1 MERGPLVISITP
13 GTILAA
19 VGIIVGVWLL
29 FVLKALV
36 LIVLTA
42 IVIASAVE
50 PGIRWFMDRSLTRT
64 FAVTLIYALIL
75 LVFFAPIYFFLPPL
89 LDEIVSF
96 ISTMSKY
103 LDGFNIQNLV
113 STEFLISTKEV
124 VNAGSLTNAILEF
137 RQFFTSA
144 SSGAFHALAGIFGGV
159 FSTFLIVVLS
169 VYFAVNETGIDDFLR
184 IVVPVKHQAYAV
196 SLWRRSQAKIGL
208 WMQGQIVLSLIM
220 GILAYL
226 WLAILQVPYAFL
238 IAVFATVIEIVP
250 VFGSFLSG
258 AVAVAVA
265 GTAGGLPL
273 ALPVLAGFTIINQLQ
288 SHLIYPLVVKRI
300 IGVPP
305 LLVVLALIA
314 GAQLA
319 GFYGILL
326 SVPAAATMMEFV
338 SDIQRRRE
346 KETARAVEE

>member
-1 MERGPLVISITP
+1 MERSPLVISITP
-13 GTILAA
+13 GTILGTA
-19 VGIIVGVWLL
+19 GIILGIWLL
-29 FVLKALV
+29 FALKALV

-50 PGIRWFMDRSLTRT
+50 PGVRWFMDRGLKRSLG
-64 FAVTLIYALIL
+64 VTVIYALIL
-75 LVFFAPIYFFLPPL
+75 VLFFAPLYFFLPPL

-96 ISTMSKY
+96 ISTMSQY
-103 LDGFNIQNLV
+103 LDGLNIQNLI
-113 STEFLISTKEV
+113 SSEFLASTQEV
-124 VNAGSLTNAILEF
+124 VNAGSLTNIVLEF

-159 FSTFLIVVLS
+159 FSTLLIIILS

-184 IVVPVKHQAYAV
+184 IVVPAKHQSYAV

-208 WMQGQIVLSLIM
+208 WMQGQIILSLIM

-226 WLAILQVPYAFL
+226 WLSIFQVPYAFL
-238 IAVFATVIEIVP
+238 IAVFATVLEIVP
-250 VFGSFLSG
+250 VFGSLLSG
-258 AVAVAVA
+258 TLAVAVA
-265 GTAGGLPL
+265 GTAGGLNL
-273 ALPVLAGFTIINQLQ
+273 ALIVAAGFVVINQLQ

-300 IGVPP
+300 VGVPP
-305 LLVVLALIA
+305 LLVILSMIA

-326 SVPAAATMMEFV
+326 AVPAAATLKEFV
-338 SDIQRRRE
+338 SDIQKRRE
-346 KETARAVEE
+346 EEAAEDK